1 MDTGMIVVFGV
12 FFFTAVGMYIVLEFR
27 RYGKGREIVDK
38 VLGLQVELAT
48 AKKALVGYT
57 KYPDYLGA
65 AKQAAAEQ
73 MKALAVKVTRESI
86 HLESPQEEPPG
97 PKSDAKSETKSEAT
111 VIVKYAVDYTF
122 GFEGKADSFELV
134 GTPTGIEL
142 KIGKPKLMAT
152 SAVRPLSHGAA
163 SKAELTEEHMAV
175 IRKLP
180 SVSQKQGTAIA
191 LDDATQALCEKKLLE
206 FLHHFLAKQPGV
218 KQVPSIL
225 VSYH

>member
-1 MDTGMIVVFGV
+1 MDTGTIVVFGV
-12 FFFTAVGMYIVLEFR
+12 FFFTAVGMYITLEFR
-27 RYGKGREIVDK
+27 RYGKGRESLDQ
-38 VLGLQVELAT
+38 VLRLQAEVAS

-57 KYPDYLGA
+57 KYPDYLAA
-65 AKQAAAEQ
+65 AKLAAVDQ

-86 HLESPQEEPPG
+86 HLERPPEETPDPT
-97 PKSDAKSETKSEAT
+97 AEAT

-122 GFEGKADSFELV
+122 GFDAKPESFELV
-134 GTPTGIEL
+134 GTATGIAL
-142 KIGKPKLMAT
+142 KLGKPKLMVT

-180 SVSQKQGTAIA
+180 AVSHKQGTAIA

>member
-1 MDTGMIVVFGV
+1 MDTGTIVVFGV

-27 RYGKGREIVDK
+27 RYGKGREVVDK
-38 VLGLQVELAT
+38 VLRLQADLAT

-57 KYPDYLGA
+57 KYPDYLAA

-73 MKALAVKVTRESI
+73 MKGLAVKVTRESI

-97 PKSDAKSETKSEAT
+97 PKAEVKSEAT

-122 GFEGKADSFELV
+122 GFDAKPDSFELV
-134 GTPTGIEL
+134 GTPAGIEL
-142 KIGKPKLMAT
+142 KIGKPKLMVT

-180 SVSQKQGTAIA
+180 AVSHKQGTAIA

-206 FLHHFLAKQPGV
+206 FLHNFLAKQQGV
-218 KQVPSIL
+218 KQVPFIQ
-225 VSYH
+225 VSYL

>member
-12 FFFTAVGMYIVLEFR
+12 FFFTAVGMYIALEFR
-27 RYGKGREIVDK
+27 RYGKGREALDN
-38 VLGLQVELAT
+38 VLRLQAEVAS

-86 HLESPQEEPPG
+86 HLESPPEETPG
-97 PKSDAKSETKSEAT
+97 PKTAAKSDAT

-122 GFEGKADSFELV
+122 GFDAKPDSFELV

-142 KIGKPKLMAT
+142 KLGKPKLMAT

-218 KQVPSIL
+218 KQVPTIL

>member
-12 FFFTAVGMYIVLEFR
+12 FFFTAVGMYITLEFR
-27 RYGKGREIVDK
+27 RYGKGREALDK
-38 VLGLQVELAT
+38 VLRLQADLAT

-57 KYPDYLGA
+57 KYPDYLAA

-86 HLESPQEEPPG
+86 HLESPQEETPD
-97 PKSDAKSETKSEAT
+97 PKAEAM

-122 GFEGKADSFELV
+122 GFDAKPDSFELV
-134 GTPTGIEL
+134 GTPSGIEL
-142 KIGKPKLMAT
+142 KIGKPKLIAT
-152 SAVRPLSHGAA
+152 SAVRPLSHGAP

-180 SVSQKQGTAIA
+180 AVSQKQGTAIA

-225 VSYH
+225 VSYR

>member
-27 RYGKGREIVDK
+27 RYGKGRETLDN
-38 VLGLQVELAT
+38 VLRLQAEVAS

-86 HLESPQEEPPG
+86 HLESPPEETPD
-97 PKSDAKSETKSEAT
+97 PKAAATSDAT

-122 GFEGKADSFELV
+122 GFDAKPDSFELV

-142 KIGKPKLMAT
+142 KLGKPKLMAT

-180 SVSQKQGTAIA
+180 AVSHKQGAAIA

-206 FLHHFLAKQPGV
+206 FLHQFLAKQPGV